1 MLSAMRTFRQQ
12 LDAGKVCV
20 GCGISTSDPSVT
32 ESIAELYDFLWV
44 DLEHTALTF
53 ESMQSHLIAARATA
67 TPAIVRVPSGDV
79 AWVKKCLDTG
89 AGGVILPRSYSVAE
103 IRAHVDA
110 CLYPPRG
117 TRGFGPRRQSRYG
130 RDTGPA
136 FIEQSDAD
144 VFPVAQIETAEA
156 LAAIDEIVRIDGLAS
171 IVLGPNDLSGALG
184 HMGEIGHPEVVEA
197 MKRIIGTARDAGIY
211 AGSGLGADPEMA
223 RRLAGWGAQWLQCG
237 GDMSLIDIGAEALF
251 ARLGDIRP

>member
-1 MLSAMRTFRQQ
+1 MLSAMRTFRSQ
-12 LDAGKVCV
+12 LDSGKVCV
-20 GCGISTSDPSVT
+20 GCGISTTDPSVT
-32 ESIAELYDFLWV
+32 EAIAELYDFLWV

-67 TPAIVRVPSGDV
+67 TPAIVRVPSSDV

-103 IRAHVDA
+103 IRAFVDA

-130 RDTGPA
+130 RETGPG

-156 LAAIDEIVRIDGLAS
+156 IVTVGRIRRVPG
-171 IVLGPNDLSGALG
+171 NDQPEDR
-184 HMGEIGHPEVVEA
+184 MVEVV
-197 MKRIIGTARDAGIY
+197 G
-211 AGSGLGADPEMA
+211 
-223 RRLAGWGAQWLQCG
+223 AGWL
-237 GDMSLIDIGAEALF
+237 
-251 ARLGDIRP
+251 R